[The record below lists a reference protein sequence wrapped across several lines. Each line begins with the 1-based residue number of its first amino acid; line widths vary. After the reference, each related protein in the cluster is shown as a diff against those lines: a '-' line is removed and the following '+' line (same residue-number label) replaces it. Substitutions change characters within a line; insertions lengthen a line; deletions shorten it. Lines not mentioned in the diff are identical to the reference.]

1 MPISENH
8 TKKIKVTFL
17 PSSKQIE
24 ISPGISIL
32 EAAVSAG
39 LQVRGDCGGKGL
51 CGQCRLKVHGG
62 EERYASPSERKHLAP
77 EELAAGITLACQR
90 RLVED
95 ATIEIEARE
104 IAKHAKGDDRDGY
117 KTLNIESDLEKRYL
131 IISPP
136 SLEDQISDLER
147 VARELSEMGEINT
160 DLWVLSELPEVL
172 RRSDYKVTGVLY
184 GGGLLAVEPGDTTA
198 DKYGIAFDVGTT
210 TVAGFLVDLNS
221 GEVVATGDTTNYQQ
235 VFGSDVISRINY
247 TIENKDG
254 RALLQKRVMAAM
266 NDIIFRLLRES
277 GVSRDRVYEVVT
289 VGNTTIIHLML
300 GLYSESIARSPFVPV
315 FRQPLKISNVHLG
328 FDIHSN
334 GIIYTLPTIA
344 GFLGADIVA
353 AMLATH
359 IDKKTGITL
368 VVDIGTNGEIV
379 LSGKG
384 RILACSTAA
393 GPAFEGAR
401 ITCGMRA
408 VEGAIEGIRISEDI
422 CLDVIGGVR
431 PVGICGSGLIDAAA
445 EMLRLGILDSNGRIV
460 DRGILEGRVNRKV
473 LNCIRDGD
481 NGKEFILSDENSS
494 AINRAVRITQLD
506 IRELQLAKG
515 AICAGIKVL
524 LAKLGVKNSQ
534 IDRVFLAGAFGNYIT
549 RESAVSIGLFP
560 DVPIDRIYP
569 VGNAAGEGARMALA
583 SVSARKHAIELAQ
596 TVEHVELS
604 SQQDFHEAFIGST
617 YFPGRGP
624 ENLHATA
631 FHIP

>member
-1 MPISENH
+1 
-8 TKKIKVTFL
+8 
-17 PSSKQIE
+17 
-24 ISPGISIL
+24 
-32 EAAVSAG
+32 
-39 LQVRGDCGGKGL
+39 
-51 CGQCRLKVHGG
+51 
-62 EERYASPSERKHLAP
+62 
-77 EELAAGITLACQR
+77 
-90 RLVED
+90 
-95 ATIEIEARE
+95 
-104 IAKHAKGDDRDGY
+104 
-117 KTLNIESDLEKRYL
+117 
-131 IISPP
+131 
-136 SLEDQISDLER
+136 
-147 VARELSEMGEINT
+147 
-160 DLWVLSELPEVL
+160 
-172 RRSDYKVTGVLY
+172 
-184 GGGLLAVEPGDTTA
+184 
-198 DKYGIAFDVGTT
+198 
-210 TVAGFLVDLNS
+210 
-221 GEVVATGDTTNYQQ
+221 
-235 VFGSDVISRINY
+235 
-247 TIENKDG
+247 
-254 RALLQKRVMAAM
+254 
-266 NDIIFRLLRES
+266 
-277 GVSRDRVYEVVT
+277 
-289 VGNTTIIHLML
+289 
-300 GLYSESIARSPFVPV
+300 
-315 FRQPLKISNVHLG
+315 
-328 FDIHSN
+328 
-334 GIIYTLPTIA
+334 
-344 GFLGADIVA
+344 
-353 AMLATH
+353 
-359 IDKKTGITL
+359 
-368 VVDIGTNGEIV
+368 V

-524 LAKLGVKNSQ
+524 LAKLGVKGSQ

-560 DVPIDRIYP
+560 NVPIDRIHP

-631 FHIP
+631 FYIP